1 MSTFIERIASE
12 LLENHQPMHQTLV
25 LLPNQRAELF
35 LREALKPHLEQPTL
49 LPLFSTVDGF
59 ISNAAQLT
67 VLEPL
72 VLLLEL
78 HQAHNEARYEASP
91 EKEPEPLGAFLSW
104 GQTLLSDFGE
114 IDRYLLNPSHVL
126 GDLYNIQ
133 KLEEW
138 DLSVEQQ
145 TQLMLRYS
153 DFVSQLPATYR
164 LFKERLLDRG
174 EAHSGLAARTLAE
187 HPELVVDYLKRN
199 GISRVVV
206 AGLNALNTAE
216 LTILETLR
224 TAAQTRVLWDLD
236 PHYFDNNEH
245 EAGLFMR
252 GHVSR
257 QKVFGKD
264 APSTKGL
271 ISEWRDV
278 PKDIRPVGASQFAGQ
293 AKAVAHT
300 LQQWH
305 DQGVSPQHIAVVLAD
320 ETLLTPVLS
329 VLPEVYEKVNITM
342 GFPLAQ
348 SAVAATVRLWIG
360 AVEYAIK
367 NARNEHSRTYYY
379 RSLSALF
386 SDPLFN
392 RYWESQSGDGPADWN
407 RSIVKGNRVF
417 TSSDSWREALQQGP
431 SGYHHLLAPASGK
444 ALLEPIKAWLK
455 HVGSEEQADTMIINT
470 AYKIHTLLEQLD
482 RSLSSQEPDSLAL
495 LKLIKQQL
503 KQGTIDFVGEPL
515 EGLQIMGILESR
527 TLDFSHII
535 IAGVNEGVLPAGR
548 SFNSFLPYDLK
559 RHYGLPTYEQKDAVY
574 AYHFYRILQR
584 CTEAVITYSTDKDS
598 LKGGEPSRYITQ
610 LEFELRNTAAVVHP
624 RSHFGGPLQPSSLQE
639 RFTAPRTPAVKE
651 ALKEWMERGISA
663 SSLNALLEYPDQFY
677 KQKLALVR
685 EEDEVEDSMSHK
697 VLGNLLHNGLEALY
711 EPFNGKTLP
720 EIDVEEWTEKGLQAG
735 IDSLIQS
742 GYSKSSLYHGRNLLT
757 LEICK
762 TMFRQ
767 FLTYD
772 RNRAKKGGIILHN
785 VEQALEV
792 QLTHP
797 TLNIPLTFRGKVDRI
812 ETCQGTFT
820 IWDYKTGALADKD
833 LALSNWSGLW
843 SGSKGKSLQVLLYA
857 WMYYRSPL
865 HNPPFPWRAGMYK
878 LQSSDPEIVLKSK
891 KGPVPNGD
899 ITEPI
904 LLEFESELMNQLAE
918 ILASDEPFMEPAK
931 NNY

>member
-12 LLENHQPMHQTLV
+12 LLENHRPMHQTLV

-35 LREALKPHLEQPTL
+35 LREALKPHLDEPTL
-49 LPLFSTVDGF
+49 LPLFSTVDSF
-59 ISNAAQLT
+59 ISSAAQLT
-67 VLEPL
+67 TIEPL

-78 HQAHNEARYEASP
+78 HQAYNEARYEAMP
-91 EKEPEPLGAFLSW
+91 EKEPEALGAFLSW

-114 IDRYLLNPSHVL
+114 IDRYLLNPAHVL

-138 DLSVEQQ
+138 DLSPEQQ
-145 TQLMLRYS
+145 TALMLRYS
-153 DFVSQLPATYR
+153 DFVALLPNTYER
-164 LFKERLLDRG
+164 FKERLLDRG
-174 EAHSGLAARTLAE
+174 EAHSGLAARMLAE
-187 HPELVVDYLKRN
+187 HPELLHDFLKRN
-199 GISRVVV
+199 GIHRVVV

-224 TAAQTRVLWDLD
+224 NTVHTRVLWDLD
-236 PHYFDNNEH
+236 PHYFDMPEH

-252 GHVSR
+252 EHVSR
-257 QKVFGKD
+257 QKVFGKHT
-264 APSTKGL
+264 PSSKGL
-271 ISEWRDV
+271 ESEWKTL

-305 DQGVSPQHIAVVLAD
+305 DQGVSPQHIAVILAD
-320 ETLLTPVLS
+320 ESLLTPVLS
-329 VLPEVYEKVNITM
+329 VLPEAYSKVNITM

-348 SAVAATVRLWIG
+348 SAVAATVRLWIS

-367 NARNEHSRTYYY
+367 NSKKESSRSYYY
-379 RSLSALF
+379 KSLSALF
-386 SDPLFN
+386 SDPLFA
-392 RYWESQSGDGPADWN
+392 RYWDSESGEGPSEWN
-407 RSIVKGNRVF
+407 RDIVKRNLVF
-417 TSSDSWREALQQGP
+417 TSAEHWRKRLEEGP
-431 SGYHHLLAPASGK
+431 SGYHHLLAPTSGK
-444 ALLEPIKAWLK
+444 ALLAPIKAWLK
-455 HVGSEEQADTMIINT
+455 HVGAEEKVDTMIINT
-470 AYKIHTLLEQLD
+470 AYKIHTLLEQLQ
-482 RSLSSQEPDSLAL
+482 RSLGDQEPDSLAL

-503 KQGTIDFVGEPL
+503 KQGTVDFVGEPL

-584 CTEAVITYSTDKDS
+584 CSEAVITYSTDKDS
-598 LKGGEPSRYITQ
+598 LKGGEPSRYISQ
-610 LEFELRNTAAVVHP
+610 LEFELRGTAANIHP
-624 RSHFGGPLQPSSLQE
+624 RRYMGGPLQPTSLEE
-639 RFTAPRTPAVKE
+639 RFMAPRTPAVKA
-651 ALKEWMERGISA
+651 ALAEWMERGISA

-711 EPFNGKTLP
+711 TPYKGKSLP
-720 EIDVEEWTEKGLQAG
+720 LFDVDAWTEEGLEAG
-735 IDSLIQS
+735 IKSLEES
-742 GYSKSSLYHGRNLLT
+742 GYSRSSLEQGRNLLT
-757 LEICK
+757 LEICR

-772 RNRAKKGGIILHN
+772 LLRAKKGGIILHN
-785 VEQALEV
+785 VEENLEV
-792 QLTHP
+792 KTTHP
-797 TLNIPLTFRGKVDRI
+797 ALGIPLNFRGKVDRI
-812 ETCQGTFT
+812 ETVQGTFT
-820 IWDYKTGALADKD
+820 IWDYKTGSLTDAD
-833 LALSNWSGLW
+833 LALSNWPSLW

-857 WMYYRSPL
+857 WMYYRSE
-865 HNPPFPWRAGMYK
+865 HQNPPFPWRAGMYK
-878 LQSSDPEIVLKSK
+878 LQSSDPEIILKSNK
-891 KGPVPNGD
+891 LNFKDGL
-899 ITEPI
+899 ITEQI
-904 LLEFESELMNQLAE
+904 LLEFEAELMSQLAD

-931 NNY
+931 ANY